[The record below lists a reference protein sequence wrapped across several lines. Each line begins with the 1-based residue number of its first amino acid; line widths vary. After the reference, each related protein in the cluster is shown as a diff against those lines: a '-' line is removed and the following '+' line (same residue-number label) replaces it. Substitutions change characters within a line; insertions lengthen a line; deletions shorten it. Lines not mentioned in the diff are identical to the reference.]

1 MDMLRLEHTGG
12 LELDSTLDCG
22 QCFRWSRTPAGWAG
36 VVDGRSVLARME
48 GDTLLLEGPDETER
62 DFWSRYFAL
71 DVDYPALLARYQA
84 GNRRLAACVAENPGI
99 RVLRQP
105 FFETLCTFILSQ
117 NNNIPRIRGL
127 VERLCALCGSPL
139 ENGQHAFPTPEQLAA
154 CTEEQ
159 LATLRAGWR
168 AGYLA
173 DATQKVLGHLPG
185 PEALTALPLADA
197 QAALMTIHGVG
208 PKVADCTLLYGLGRA
223 WIEGLRTDSL
233 YLFSTGIRVSQLV
246 AAVSFLAA
254 AGILTWVLVKKNPA
268 RDTLYVNRRPA
279 EPQEDEKQAD

>member
-1 MDMLRLEHTGG
+1 MLRLEHTGG

-84 GNRRLAACVAENPGI
+84 GNRQLAACVAENPGI

-173 DATQKVLGHLPG
+173 DATQKVLGPLPG

-208 PKVADCTLLYGLGRA
+208 PKVADCTLLYGLGRWDA
-223 WIEGLRTDSL
+223 FPLDVWMKRAMAQ
-233 YLFSTGIRVSQLV
+233 LFPRGIPVCCRGTQ
-246 AAVSFLAA
+246 
-254 AGILTWVLVKKNPA
+254 GIAQQFIFAYA
-268 RDTLYVNRRPA
+268 RAHLPKGETP
-279 EPQEDEKQAD
+279 KQAWGRAARRAK

>member
-1 MDMLRLEHTGG
+1 MLRLEHTGG

-36 VVDGRSVLARME
+36 VVDGRSVLARRE

-185 PEALTALPLADA
+185 PEALTVLPLADA

-208 PKVADCTLLYGLGRA
+208 PKVADCTLLYGLGRWDA
-223 WIEGLRTDSL
+223 FPLDVWMKRAMAQ
-233 YLFSTGIRVSQLV
+233 LFPRGIPVCCRGTQ
-246 AAVSFLAA
+246 
-254 AGILTWVLVKKNPA
+254 GIAQQFIFAYA
-268 RDTLYVNRRPA
+268 RAHLPKGETP
-279 EPQEDEKQAD
+279 KQAGGRAARRAK

>member
-1 MDMLRLEHTGG
+1 MLRLEHTGG

-22 QCFRWSRTPAGWAG
+22 QCFRWSRTPVGWAG

-84 GNRRLAACVAENPGI
+84 GNRQLAACVAENPGI

-173 DATQKVLGHLPG
+173 DATQKVLGPLPG

-208 PKVADCTLLYGLGRA
+208 PKVADCTLLYGLGRWDA
-223 WIEGLRTDSL
+223 FPLDVWMKRAMAQ
-233 YLFSTGIRVSQLV
+233 LFPRGIPVCCRGTQGIAQQFIFAYARAHLPKGETSKQTGGR
-246 AAVSFLAA
+246 AA
-254 AGILTWVLVKKNPA
+254 
-268 RDTLYVNRRPA
+268 RRA
-279 EPQEDEKQAD
+279 K

>member
-1 MDMLRLEHTGG
+1 MLRLEHTGG

-22 QCFRWSRTPAGWAG
+22 QCFRWSRTPTGWAG

-173 DATQKVLGHLPG
+173 DATQKVLGPLPG

-208 PKVADCTLLYGLGRA
+208 PKVADCTLLYGLGRWDA
-223 WIEGLRTDSL
+223 FPLDVWMKRAMAQ
-233 YLFSTGIRVSQLV
+233 LFPRGIPVCCRGTQ
-246 AAVSFLAA
+246 
-254 AGILTWVLVKKNPA
+254 GIAQQFIFAYA
-268 RDTLYVNRRPA
+268 RAHLPKGETP
-279 EPQEDEKQAD
+279 KQAGGRAARRAK